1 MSVSLGVPWRPGRRL
16 QGRAARLRRVGDGAG
31 RGSNGRDGDT
41 AQTGG
46 MGDAFLHRMLE
57 TSGQMRE
64 GVSGNVQ

>member
-1 MSVSLGVPWRPGRRL
+1 M
-16 QGRAARLRRVGDGAG
+16 G
-31 RGSNGRDGDT
+31 RGA